1 MKNKILIISGDP
13 NSINSEIL
21 YKCWKSLSSSQKKRI
36 YLISNYLLLQKQF
49 RILKYPVK
57 LIKVNNLHDKI
68 ITNKLK
74 ILDVK
79 LQFKNP
85 FKISNKSCVTFIK
98 NSLNLAHQLASKK
111 IVKGIINCPIDKKL
125 LPKRQGVTEFLASK
139 CKIKDNSE
147 VMLIKNKN
155 LSISPITT
163 HLNIKDIVKK
173 LSASIIIKKINTIDK
188 WFKTTYKKKPKIAIL
203 GLNPHNAEL
212 NKTSEERKII
222 IPAIKKLKLKGLRIT
237 GPLVADTIFINDYKK
252 FDVIVGM
259 YHDQVLAP
267 FKSIFKFDAVNIT
280 LGIKYTRLSPDHGV
294 ARNIIG
300 KNKANHFSLLRCIE
314 FLSKSK

>member
-49 RILKYPVK
+49 RILKYPIK

-173 LSASIIIKKINTIDK
+173 LSASVIIKKINTIDK
-188 WFKTTYKKKPKIAIL
+188 WFKTTYKKKTKNC
-203 GLNPHNAEL
+203 NPR
-212 NKTSEERKII
+212 S
-222 IPAIKKLKLKGLRIT
+222 
-237 GPLVADTIFINDYKK
+237 
-252 FDVIVGM
+252 
-259 YHDQVLAP
+259 
-267 FKSIFKFDAVNIT
+267 
-280 LGIKYTRLSPDHGV
+280 
-294 ARNIIG
+294 
-300 KNKANHFSLLRCIE
+300 
-314 FLSKSK
+314 